1 MKENY
6 FHPYSDISSFKDF
19 HPEKERLLL
28 KRKLIETRID
38 LGFFYLRKAFS
49 FSNMIFSLVKEYVLP
64 KK

>member
-19 HPEKERLLL
+19 HLEKERLLL

-38 LGFFYLRKAFS
+38 LGIFYIRKAFS
-49 FSNMIFSLVKEYVLP
+49 ISNMIFSLVKEYVLP
-64 KK
+64 KN